1 MEEKS
6 PQLDTNHP
14 GGTGR
19 APGGSA
25 ELWALALP
33 VIVATLSQTL
43 MGLVDTFFMGRIGT
57 AEQGAVGIAAVIFI
71 TISSLFIG
79 TVHGVATFVAQH
91 HGAEKYARCGRD
103 GWMGLYFCIPA
114 ALVLGSI
121 SFLSQPIFTVIGLDH
136 STLPHATDYLFIRL
150 AGVIFPMINFALV
163 NFLRGIGDT
172 RTPMWFTLGANVLN
186 AFLNYAL
193 VLGNWG
199 APRLGATGAALATV
213 IATAVFS
220 LVYIGFFLSGER
232 HRKYGTR
239 SMSLPS
245 KKDVVAFLKIGGPIG
260 GIWTLEMASWSVFM
274 AFVSHLGNAELAATN
289 ITFQV
294 LHFSFMGAV
303 SLATAATTLVGQYL
317 GAEDPETAKKT
328 ARTTI
333 RWGITY
339 CVTVGSVFL
348 LARHQ
353 IVAFFN
359 ADRAVVEIGGRLFV
373 YAAVFQFFDGL
384 GISSNGVIRGAGD
397 TRWPMVLMVILA
409 WGVFVPL
416 TYTLTFALDW
426 GIDGAWIAVVVF
438 IAALGIGLYFRQ
450 RSGKW
455 LGMRV

>member
-6 PQLDTNHP
+6 AQPNVK
-14 GGTGR
+14 R
-19 APGGSA
+19 REPGGSA

-57 AEQGAVGIAAVIFI
+57 AEQGAAALAAVIFI

-103 GWMGLYFCIPA
+103 GWLGLYFCIPA

-121 SFLSQPIFTVIGLDH
+121 ALLSQSIFTVIGLDS

-150 AGVIFPMINFALV
+150 AGVLFPMINFALV

-172 RTPMWFTLGANVLN
+172 RTPMWLTLGANVLN

-199 APRLGATGAALATV
+199 APRLGAQGAAFATV

-220 LVYIGFFLSGER
+220 IVYIGFFLTGER
-232 HRKYGTR
+232 HRKYRTR
-239 SMSLPS
+239 SLPIPS
-245 KKDVVAFLKIGGPIG
+245 KRDVIAFLKIGGPIG
-260 GIWTLEMASWSVFM
+260 GIWTLEMVSWSVFM
-274 AFVSHLGNAELAATN
+274 AFVSRLGNAELAATN

-317 GAEDPETAKKT
+317 GAEEPDRARKT

-339 CVTVGSVFL
+339 CVTVGSIFL
-348 LARHQ
+348 LARYQ

-359 ADRAVVEIGGRLFV
+359 TEPGVIEIGGRLFL

-397 TRWPMVLMVILA
+397 TRWPMILMVVLA

-416 TYTLTFALDW
+416 TYALTFTLGW
-426 GIDGAWIAVVVF
+426 GVDGAWIAVVVF
-438 IAALGIGLYFRQ
+438 IAATGVGLHFRL

-455 LGMRV
+455 LTMRV